1 MVQFKVYTLTCS
13 LFEIRFTIFFY
24 RLNFSFDLNRV
35 RHSVTRKKLEKINII
50 GISFNGYYSIIS
62 DM

>member
-1 MVQFKVYTLTCS
+1 MVECKVYKLTCS
-13 LFEIRFTIFFY
+13 LFDIIFIIFFY
-24 RLNFSFDLNRV
+24 ILNFSFDLNRV
-35 RHSVTRKKLEKINII
+35 RHLVNRKILEKINII